1 MCNGRTTLTTGSD
14 GEYLDFPIP
23 SIKAPV
29 VELKIMKKWINVPDA
44 EIPDQIEYQV
54 KRTTTVSAESWQTS
68 DSLTLTKGEG
78 YQGIRTKVPVEGQ
91 NVVLPKY
98 NNQGEDF
105 FYTVEEVN
113 VPDDFESAVTNEG
126 GTIIITNTK
135 KETSSTTEPS
145 VTEPSVTE
153 PSTTE
158 PSVTEPSVTEPST
171 TEPSTT
177 EPSTTE
183 PSTTEPSVTEPS
195 TTEPNTTDSSM
206 LGTQNN
212 QSESSHSAA
221 LNASNKTNDKK
232 LPQTNDEKASWMLVL
247 GIMIVSVIG
256 GTIIIR
262 MK

>member
-29 VELKIMKKWINVPDA
+29 VELKIMKKWVNVPDA

-54 KRTTTVSAESWQTS
+54 KRTTTVSAESWQMS
-68 DSLTLTKGEG
+68 DSLTSNKGEG
-78 YQGIRTKVPVEGQ
+78 YQGTRTKVPVEGQ

-113 VPDDFESAVTNEG
+113 VPDDFESAVTNED

-158 PSVTEPSVTEPST
+158 PS
-171 TEPSTT
+171 
-177 EPSTTE
+177 
-183 PSTTEPSVTEPS
+183 
-195 TTEPNTTDSSM
+195 TTEPNTTDSSI

>member
-171 TEPSTT
+171 TEP
-177 EPSTTE
+177 
-183 PSTTEPSVTEPS
+183 
-195 TTEPNTTDSSM
+195 NTTDSSM